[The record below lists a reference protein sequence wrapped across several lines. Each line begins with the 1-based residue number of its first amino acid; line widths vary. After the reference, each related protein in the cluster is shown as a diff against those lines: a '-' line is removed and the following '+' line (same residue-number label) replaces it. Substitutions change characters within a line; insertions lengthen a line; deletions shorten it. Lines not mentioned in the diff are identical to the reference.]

1 MPVVPPPFSNL
12 ALKKA
17 RPEATY
23 KRPRMGEGD
32 LGRRTPWRVGI
43 WYCTGMLRTPGNGLL
58 TSGGASWPQP

>member
-12 ALKKA
+12 ADIKKA

-23 KRPRMGEGD
+23 ERPRMGEGIWAV
-32 LGRRTPWRVGI
+32 GRPGVWGFGI
-43 WYCTGMLRTPGNGLL
+43 AQASCLPGNGLL